1 MMKVIACK
9 TNSIPEALE
18 RFGGVVRYYDTT
30 EPLSELAA
38 LVSSGDCR
46 NILACCGGGD
56 QALTMLGA
64 GGGKNV
70 LWAVDINSAQL
81 FVLAAKAIF
90 LKQKNSI
97 PSFEQLQQ
105 AYPGKIAAFKKN
117 IFRLAQVRLCHM
129 GTGKIISPPAA
140 LAQKYAL
147 VMDGEMFVAA
157 KPGPFWQDDML
168 FKDKVRARLGCLC
181 FIQMDIFDGP
191 DHFPPGSLDMIY
203 VSDIFWPEALAYY
216 QARLVRLVGLLH
228 PGGRLISYLDP
239 GDDFLGRG
247 VSPGRMLARQ
257 ARKFGLKINTD
268 EDRGYLV
275 LEKTRKR

>member
-1 MMKVIACK
+1 MKIHIYK
-9 TNSIPEALE
+9 ALK
-18 RFGGVVRYYDTT
+18 RFGGFVRYYDTT

-70 LWAVDINSAQL
+70 LWAVDINPAQL
-81 FVLAAKAIF
+81 FVLAAKAVF
-90 LKQKNSI
+90 LKQKNSM
-97 PSFEQLQQ
+97 PSFEHLQQ
-105 AYPGKIAAFKKN
+105 AYPGKIAALKKN
-117 IFRLAQVRLCHM
+117 ICHLTQMRLCH
-129 GTGKIISPPAA
+129 GKTGKIISFPDV
-140 LAQKYAL
+140 LSQKYTL
-147 VMDGEMFVAA
+147 IMDGEMFVAA
-157 KPGPFWQDDML
+157 KSGPFWQDDMS
-168 FKDKVRARLGCLC
+168 FKNKVRARLGCLRLA
-181 FIQMDIFDGP
+181 QMDIFDSP
-191 DHFPPGSLDMIY
+191 DHFPQGSLDMIY

-216 QARLVRLVGLLH
+216 QAKLARLVGLLH
-228 PGGRLISYLDP
+228 PGGRLITYLDP
-239 GDDFLGRG
+239 GDDFLGQG

-257 ARKFGLKINTD
+257 ARRFRLKINKD